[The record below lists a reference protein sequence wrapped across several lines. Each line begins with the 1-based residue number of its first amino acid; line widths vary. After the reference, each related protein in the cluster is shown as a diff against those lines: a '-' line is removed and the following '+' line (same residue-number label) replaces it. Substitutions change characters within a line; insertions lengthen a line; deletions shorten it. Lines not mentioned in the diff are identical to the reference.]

1 MSDPKHARH
10 IDDNAGGHEM
20 VVTHDDDIAI
30 YTAVCL
36 NGDGADCRLVC
47 SEGCEEWP
55 AITRDSGGA
64 FHGVYSHDGS
74 LVDRHRMLDAG
85 ECQAVLWF
93 EQDPGATPEL
103 AEDRTDRFEIGRF
116 PIHLVQTEY
125 GIKWQRRKWAATH
138 ETPFWCICDTDT
150 TTPSEKP

>member
-74 LVDRHRMLDAG
+74 PVDRHRMLDAG

-93 EQDPGATPEL
+93 EQDPGATPSWPKTAPTGSKSDDSL
-103 AEDRTDRFEIGRF
+103 YT
-116 PIHLVQTEY
+116 
-125 GIKWQRRKWAATH
+125 
-138 ETPFWCICDTDT
+138 
-150 TTPSEKP
+150 

>member
-1 MSDPKHARH
+1 MRKTIAAVEPGLTPPDEQPFLADVARK
-10 IDDNAGGHEM
+10 AGHTPQSGHEM

-55 AITRDSGGA
+55 AITRDSDGA

-74 LVDRHRMLDAG
+74 LVECHRMLDAG
-85 ECQAVLWF
+85 ECQAVLWL
-93 EQDPGATPEL
+93 EQDPGTTPEL
-103 AEDRTDRFEIGRF
+103 AEDRFEIGRF
-116 PIHLVQTEY
+116 PIHLVQTEN
-125 GIKWQRRKWAATH
+125 GIKWQR
-138 ETPFWCICDTDT
+138 
-150 TTPSEKP
+150 SV

>member
-1 MSDPKHARH
+1 MTQD
-10 IDDNAGGHEM
+10 AGGHEM

-47 SEGCEEWP
+47 GEGCEEWP

-64 FHGVYSHDGS
+64 FHGVYGHDGT
-74 LVDRHRMLDAG
+74 LIGRHRMRDAG

-93 EQDPGATPEL
+93 EQDPGVTPEL
-103 AEDRTDRFEIGRF
+103 AEDENYLFEIGRF
-116 PIHLVQTEY
+116 PIRPVWAD
-125 GIKWQRRKWAATH
+125 GGVKWQRVTR
-138 ETPFWCICDTDT
+138 
-150 TTPSEKP
+150 